1 MKKPIEEGNEETRD
15 EKKSEADVEDN
26 IEIPDETP
34 AEETHDES
42 KLNTTKRSLQIP
54 FKKIDFEAKKKQFQ
68 VTLKKMMPKNRK
80 PKKES
85 LELIN
90 SIIDDIIKEVEGVE
104 DDTEDTG
111 DKSLQEMWNSRD
123 DEMFTTG
130 GAEEKV
136 GVLDKSND

>member
-1 MKKPIEEGNEETRD
+1 MKKPIEEGNEDTRD
-15 EKKSEADVEDN
+15 EIKSEADVEGN
-26 IEIPDETP
+26 IEIPDETVV
-34 AEETHDES
+34 EETHDES

-90 SIIDDIIKEVEGVE
+90 SIIDDIIKEVEGEE

>member
-1 MKKPIEEGNEETRD
+1 MKKPIEEGNEDTRD
-15 EKKSEADVEDN
+15 EIKSEADVEDN
-26 IEIPDETP
+26 IEIPDETVV
-34 AEETHDES
+34 EETHDES

-85 LELIN
+85 IELIN
-90 SIIDDIIKEVEGVE
+90 SIIDDLIKEVEGVE

>member
-1 MKKPIEEGNEETRD
+1 MKKPIEEGNEDTRD
-15 EKKSEADVEDN
+15 EIKSEADVEDN
-26 IEIPDETP
+26 IEIPDETVV
-34 AEETHDES
+34 EETHDES

-123 DEMFTTG
+123 D
-130 GAEEKV
+130 
-136 GVLDKSND
+136 

>member
-1 MKKPIEEGNEETRD
+1 MKKPIEEGNEDTRD
-15 EKKSEADVEDN
+15 EIKSEADVEDN
-26 IEIPDETP
+26 IEIPDETVV
-34 AEETHDES
+34 EETHDES

>member
-1 MKKPIEEGNEETRD
+1 MKKPIEEGNEDTRD

-26 IEIPDETP
+26 IEIPDETVV
-34 AEETHDES
+34 EEPHDES